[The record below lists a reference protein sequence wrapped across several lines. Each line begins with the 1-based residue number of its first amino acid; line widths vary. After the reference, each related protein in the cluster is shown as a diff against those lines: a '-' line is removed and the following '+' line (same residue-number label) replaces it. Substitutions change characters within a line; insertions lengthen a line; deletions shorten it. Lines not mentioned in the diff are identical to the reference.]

1 VIARLW
7 RGSTTGDRANDY
19 VAHLQQAVLPE
30 LCRIE
35 GYRGAYILRRDVH
48 DGVEFTVMTL
58 WESLD
63 AIRKFAGHDAETAV
77 IAPAARALLRSFDL
91 TATHYE
97 IVSNLEQ
104 EGHNS

>member
-1 VIARLW
+1 A
-7 RGSTTGDRANDY
+7 GDKANDY
-19 VAHLQQAVLPE
+19 VAHLQQTVLPE

-35 GYRGAYILRRDVH
+35 GYGGAYILRRDVQG
-48 DGVEFTVMTL
+48 GVEFAIMTL

-77 IAPAARALLRSFDL
+77 IAPAARALLRSFNS

-97 IVSNLEQ
+97 VVPNLEPQ
-104 EGHNS
+104 AHSF